1 MPVGTSCPNGHKK
14 NNMSYETKK
23 FVAAPPSGLIAEYR
37 FANYRV
43 DVRQRRLLDS
53 ADHTIN
59 LSSRA
64 FDTLLALL
72 EQQGAVMSKTALM
85 AAVWP
90 NVIVEE
96 NNLNQAISSLRK
108 ALGDTKNE
116 SRFIRT
122 VPGRGYSFVAP
133 LLHLPQVASTVSAGV
148 DPTGSVD
155 SKSLAKATSPSATS
169 AGNSSLAPAATDKA
183 PAWARTSL
191 LSPLA
196 RVLSL
201 AAVVVLAVG
210 ILLRP
215 VDPAGTTT
223 APEAMAAGPA
233 GSAATTRVPGRIG
246 NSIAVL
252 PFTNMNPD
260 DDNAL
265 FALGLH
271 DEIINQLTKIQSLQV
286 IARDS
291 VLTLVDQ
298 QQLSTAEIARV
309 LRVESVL
316 GGTLLIAGKKA
327 RVNLQLLDPQ
337 SGMMLWAG
345 TYDANTHDLSNMIA
359 IQSDIALE
367 VAMALEAEIKQ
378 SEREK
383 IASLPT
389 TSFKAYRYN
398 LAAKNAHYQQD
409 FAQEW
414 ALASQAVKL
423 DPGYFD
429 AWFTFA
435 SANTV
440 LVATPLP
447 DMSSRAHYELALQSA
462 EHMIELEP
470 ANSAGYELKAVAL
483 GTVADWNGV
492 AAMNTTLERLR
503 APLSERKHLALLLLC
518 LGEFEDAIA
527 IYQANLVT
535 EPLNFFGRGF
545 LMAALELSGEP
556 SAADEEYELGE
567 ELTPEWWGDQ
577 VKVFLALGREEPL
590 EDIDELLIPPT
601 LKDLLHHVE
610 DKAALR
616 AGVEAYQA
624 STDQFSAASLYYA
637 AFAAK
642 LNDQE
647 LAVDLLRATL
657 NDVWT
662 SLFWLWLP
670 VFDEVRKLDSFKQ
683 LLSESG
689 VVDYWREHGWP
700 PVCQPLGEDFTC
712 ERSARSLASLQH

>member
-1 MPVGTSCPNGHKK
+1 MSDF
-14 NNMSYETKK
+14 NNRTE
-23 FVAAPPSGLIAEYR
+23 AATPPDTIAEYQ
-37 FANYRV
+37 FAGYRV
-43 DVRQRRLLDS
+43 DVRQRRLLNAAGD
-53 ADHTIN
+53 AVN

-72 EQQGAVMSKTALM
+72 EQHGEVLSKTALM

-90 NVIVEE
+90 NVVVEE

-116 SRFIRT
+116 SRFILT

-133 LLHLPQVASTVSAGV
+133 LLRLPQEAG
-148 DPTGSVD
+148 
-155 SKSLAKATSPSATS
+155 
-169 AGNSSLAPAATDKA
+169 APAAAADRMAA
-183 PAWARTSL
+183 PHGGNPAASGLRAASAARNPADLLMPTSVPVLTWATQ

-196 RVLSL
+196 RLLTL
-201 AAVVVLAVG
+201 AAIVLVAAGVYLREPPRTSDAASVVQ
-210 ILLRP
+210 
-215 VDPAGTTT
+215 
-223 APEAMAAGPA
+223 AMAVDSVTPTRAP
-233 GSAATTRVPGRIG
+233 GSIG

-252 PFTNMNPD
+252 PFANLNPD
-260 DDNAL
+260 DDNSL

-271 DEIINQLTKIQSLQV
+271 DEIINQLTKIRSLQV
-286 IARDS
+286 IARNS
-291 VLTLVDQ
+291 VLALVDQ
-298 QQLSTAEIARV
+298 QLPTPDIARV

-316 GGTLLIAGKKA
+316 SGTLLFAGKQA

-337 SGMMLWAG
+337 SGVTLWAG
-345 TYDANTHDLSNMIA
+345 TYDANTRDLSNMIA
-359 IQSDIALE
+359 IQSDIALQ
-367 VAMALEAEIKQ
+367 VATALEAEIQQ
-378 SEREK
+378 SERDK

-389 TSFKAYRYN
+389 SSFKAYRYN

-414 ALASQAVKL
+414 SLARQAVEL

-435 SANTV
+435 SSNTV

-447 DMSSRAHYELALQSA
+447 GMSSHEHYELGLQSA
-462 EHMIELEP
+462 ERMIELEP
-470 ANSAGYELKAVAL
+470 GNSAGYALKAVAL
-483 GTVADWNGV
+483 GTVPDWTGV
-492 AAMNTTLERLR
+492 DEMKQTLERLN

-518 LGEFEDAIA
+518 LGQFEEAIA

-545 LMAALELSGEP
+545 LMAALELSGDP
-556 SAADEEYELGE
+556 AAADAEYQLGE
-567 ELTPEWWGDQ
+567 ELTPSWWGDQ
-577 VKVFLALGREEPL
+577 VNVFLALGRDEPL
-590 EDIDELLIPPT
+590 EDIDELFIPPE
-601 LKDLLHHVE
+601 LKELLHHVDDE
-610 DKAALR
+610 AALR
-616 AGVEAYQA
+616 AGVQAYLA
-624 STDQFSAASLYYA
+624 SPHQFSAASLYYA

-642 LNDQE
+642 LDDPE
-647 LAVDLLRATL
+647 LSVQLLRSTL
-657 NDVWT
+657 DDVWT

-700 PVCQPLGEDFTC
+700 PVCEPLGDDFTC
-712 ERSARSLASLQH
+712 ERSARAVASLQQ